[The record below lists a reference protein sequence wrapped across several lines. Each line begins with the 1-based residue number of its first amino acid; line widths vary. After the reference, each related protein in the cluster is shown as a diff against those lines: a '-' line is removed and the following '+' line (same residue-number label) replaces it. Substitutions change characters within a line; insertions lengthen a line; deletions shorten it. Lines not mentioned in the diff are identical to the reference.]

1 MFVFKG
7 ISSDDM
13 EVIAEEENF
22 VAKARQRYNQIE
34 IDGRNGALFEE
45 LGYST
50 VDRPIKI
57 AILNNNKID
66 YILKWLDGEG
76 DFIYKNRRTKA
87 RFYNEI
93 EPNRTSSIFVAE
105 VSFNRDPFW
114 YKLKDSFIT
123 INTDIII
130 NEGTIYSEP
139 VLRLEKKN
147 SNYVDF
153 SINEERYKY
162 TFNEDSYVEIDSSE
176 GVTVYEG
183 FNRSRQLEM
192 GYIFPTL
199 KSGKNKLI
207 INSGD
212 AIFKFKRK
220 DRWL

>member
-66 YILKWLDGEG
+66 DILKWLDGEG
-76 DFIYKNRRTKA
+76 DFIYKNRITRA
-87 RFYNEI
+87 RFYNEV
-93 EPNRTSSIFVAE
+93 ELNRTSSIFVAE

-139 VLRLEKKN
+139 VLRLEKKDI
-147 SNYVDF
+147 NYVDF

-176 GVTVYEG
+176 GTTVYEG

>member
-76 DFIYKNRRTKA
+76 DFIYKNRITKA

-139 VLRLEKKN
+139 VLRLEKKD

-162 TFNEDSYVEIDSSE
+162 TFNEIV
-176 GVTVYEG
+176 
-183 FNRSRQLEM
+183 M
-192 GYIFPTL
+192 
-199 KSGKNKLI
+199 
-207 INSGD
+207 
-212 AIFKFKRK
+212 
-220 DRWL
+220 